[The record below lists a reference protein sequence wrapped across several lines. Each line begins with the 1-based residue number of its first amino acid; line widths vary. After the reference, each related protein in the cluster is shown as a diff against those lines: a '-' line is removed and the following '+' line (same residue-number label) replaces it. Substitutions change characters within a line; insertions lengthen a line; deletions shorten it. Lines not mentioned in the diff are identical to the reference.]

1 MSETKTPTRRRKKAA
16 AEENSVEEAA
26 AENHVPDE
34 TTDEEAAAAESA
46 LAGNHTA
53 AEPVSEAEAAE
64 DELAVETEVETAEE
78 TAEETAADAPA
89 EVRVEGETAPA
100 NGELSVQIQ
109 DGAEVLSEAKDE
121 RVAQDFPSELPILPL
136 RGLVVYPQTAIPL
149 TVGQSRSIRLVD
161 DAIDG
166 KRLVGLV
173 ASHDPKQESPG
184 PDEVFR
190 VGTVAA
196 IHRLFRSPDGT
207 IRLLVQGLNRIRLE
221 EFTATEPYLKARIF
235 MDPEDRDENVELEA
249 HTRTIVDLFTRM
261 AELVPSMPS
270 ELVNA
275 TLNVDDPLQLVYAV
289 ATYMRMDLSDA
300 QRVLEINDIQEK
312 LRMVIALL
320 GKELEVLELGRKI
333 QTDAQ
338 SEMEK
343 TQKEYFLREQMKAIQ
358 RELGEADAQTVEIEE
373 FREKI
378 EAAKMPEEAEKE
390 ALREL
395 DRLARLP
402 TAAAE
407 YGVIRTYL
415 DWITSLPWSLRSE
428 DQLEL
433 ARARQILEED
443 HYGLK
448 DVKERILEFLAVR
461 KLRSERS
468 ELFETQDEGRDYIRR
483 EREGAILCFVGPPG
497 VGKTSLG
504 ASIARALGRRF
515 IRMSLGGIRDE
526 SEIRGFRRTY
536 IGALPGR
543 IIQTIRR
550 AETRN
555 PVVMLDEIDK
565 LGRDFRGDPAAALL
579 EVLDPEQNHEF
590 RDHYLDVAFD
600 LSEALFITTANEV
613 STIPTPLLDRMEVIF
628 LSGYTE
634 HEKLAIAEQ
643 YLVPRQLLQ
652 FTEAALQKIVR
663 DYTREA
669 GVREL
674 ERRIGQAARKV
685 ATEIAADDGVAEGDS
700 AEDST
705 AAENGASAENGEVAE
720 QSEPAVKKGGLNG
733 ARPTVTVDVAS
744 IPELLKRPPYGY
756 RSELADR
763 TDKPGVATGLAYTAV
778 GGDVLFVEATQ
789 MPGKGIFQLTGQL
802 GDVMKESA
810 QAALSYVR
818 AQADT
823 LGVADGFFEG
833 HDIHLHVPA
842 GAVPKDGPSAG
853 VTMAAALAS
862 LLTGRPTK
870 GNVAMT
876 GEITLRGQV
885 LPVGGIV
892 DKVLAA
898 HRLGADTVL
907 LPQKNEADL
916 EELPAEVRE
925 EMSFVFA
932 QEVGDVLDAA
942 LEG

>member
-1 MSETKTPTRRRKKAA
+1 MSDAKPKTRRKKKA
-16 AEENSVEEAA
+16 AE
-26 AENHVPDE
+26 
-34 TTDEEAAAAESA
+34 
-46 LAGNHTA
+46 
-53 AEPVSEAEAAE
+53 
-64 DELAVETEVETAEE
+64 
-78 TAEETAADAPA
+78 DAPA
-89 EVRVEGETAPA
+89 ENQVVDEVAPTEADDPRPTEEAAEEEADVMAEVPVGGETTPA
-100 NGELSVQIQ
+100 TGELNVQIQ
-109 DGAEVLSEAKDE
+109 DGVEAPAELIEEQV
-121 RVAQDFPSELPILPL
+121 VHDFPSELPILPL

-184 PDEVFR
+184 PEEVYR

-235 MDPEDRDENVELEA
+235 MEPENREENVELEA
-249 HTRTIVDLFTRM
+249 HTRTIVDLFSRM

-289 ATYMRMDLSDA
+289 ATYMRMELSDA
-300 QRVLEINDIQEK
+300 QRVLEINDVQEK

-358 RELGEADAQTVEIEE
+358 RELGETDAQTVEIEE

-378 EAAKMPEEAEKE
+378 KAAKMPEEAEKE

-415 DWITSLPWSLRSE
+415 DWMTSLPWSLRSE

-448 DVKERILEFLAVR
+448 EVKQRILEFLAVR
-461 KLRSERS
+461 KLRAERA
-468 ELFETQDEGRDYIRR
+468 ELFETKDEGRDYIRR

-555 PVVMLDEIDK
+555 PVLMMDEIDK

-600 LSEALFITTANEV
+600 LSEALFITTANDV
-613 STIPTPLLDRMEVIF
+613 STIPTPLLDRMEVIT

-643 YLVPRQLLQ
+643 YLVPRQLRENGLLAEELQ
-652 FTEAALQKIVR
+652 FANEALHKIVR

-674 ERRIGQAARKV
+674 ERRIGQAARKI
-685 ATEIAADDGVAEGDS
+685 ATEIASTDKDGG
-700 AEDST
+700 
-705 AAENGASAENGEVAE
+705 GE
-720 QSEPAVKKGGLNG
+720 NG
-733 ARPTVTVDVAS
+733 ARPLVTVAVEDIA
-744 IPELLKRPPYGY
+744 ELLKRPPYGY

-763 TDKPGVATGLAYTAV
+763 TDQPGVATGLAYTAV
-778 GGDVLFVEATQ
+778 GGDVLFVEATH
-789 MPGKGIFQLTGQL
+789 MPGKGEFQLTGKL

-810 QAALSYVR
+810 QAALSFVR
-818 AQADT
+818 AKADE
-823 LGVADGFFEG
+823 LGVDAGYFDG
-833 HDIHLHVPA
+833 HDIHLHIPA

-853 VTMAAALAS
+853 VTMVAALAS
-862 LLTGRPTK
+862 LLTQRPTK
-870 GNVAMT
+870 ANVAMT

-916 EELPAEVRE
+916 EDLPDEVRE
-925 EMSFVFA
+925 QMNFVFA
-932 QEVGDVLDAA
+932 QEVGDVIREA
-942 LEG
+942 LVG